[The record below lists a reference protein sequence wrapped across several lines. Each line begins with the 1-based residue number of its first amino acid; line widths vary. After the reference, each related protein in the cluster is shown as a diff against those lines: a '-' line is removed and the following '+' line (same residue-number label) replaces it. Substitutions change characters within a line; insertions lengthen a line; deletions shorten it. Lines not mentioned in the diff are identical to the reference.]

1 MEVWKYRDF
10 FDYIISIMRQMVIL
24 MLVDIGVCWGEVFVD
39 LFLLFFLLWFIRFME
54 EVGVFR
60 GFFGYLLFFFFIL
73 MKN

>member
-39 LFLLFFLLWFIRFME
+39 LFLLFFLL
-54 EVGVFR
+54 
-60 GFFGYLLFFFFIL
+60 
-73 MKN
+73 